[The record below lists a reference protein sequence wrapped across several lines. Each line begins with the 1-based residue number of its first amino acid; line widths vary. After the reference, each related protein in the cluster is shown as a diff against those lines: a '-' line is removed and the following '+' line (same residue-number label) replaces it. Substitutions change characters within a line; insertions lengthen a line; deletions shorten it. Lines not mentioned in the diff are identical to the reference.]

1 MTVLSKS
8 IRPLPSVKTD
18 EEGNVHDA
26 FTDPELRYRMRY
38 VDLVVNPE
46 SSKPSKRAAGSFRP
60 CATPSPNKGWLEVDT
75 PVLQAIPG
83 GAAARPVHDPPQCP

>member
-1 MTVLSKS
+1 MLSKS

-46 SSKPSKRAAGSFRP
+46 SSKTFEARSRVIQAMRDAFTEQGMAGSGHP
-60 CATPSPNKGWLEVDT
+60 GATGHSRWC
-75 PVLQAIPG
+75 G
-83 GAAARPVHDPPQCP
+83 GTPVHDPPQCP